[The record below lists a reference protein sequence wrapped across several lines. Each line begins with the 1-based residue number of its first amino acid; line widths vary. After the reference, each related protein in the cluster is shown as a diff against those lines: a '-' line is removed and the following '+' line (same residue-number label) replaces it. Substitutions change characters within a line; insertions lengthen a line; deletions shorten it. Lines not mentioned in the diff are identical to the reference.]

1 LADEW
6 SQIHKKPKYDFATG
20 KREGNDMSRSESDAN
35 RELAETKKHRFDTWM
50 MGDEERRKNL
60 EIPPPPKANLIE
72 IMWVMFGV
80 AIATV
85 LVKYFGPA
93 ADAFFK
99 GLFS

>member
-1 LADEW
+1 
-6 SQIHKKPKYDFATG
+6 
-20 KREGNDMSRSESDAN
+20 MSRSESEAN

-50 MGDEERRKNL
+50 IGDGERRKNL
-60 EIPPPPKANLIE
+60 EIPPPPKANVVE

-99 GLFS
+99 GLFA